1 MPDTTPKAVHPP
13 KLGLGTKLLY
23 GVGSMANGAT
33 LQIMGGLLLLYY
45 NQVLGLPAQWVSLA
59 LGISVLIDAFWDP
72 LIGQFSDKL
81 RTPWGRRHPLMYAS
95 AIPVA
100 VAFALLWM
108 PPAGLSHSQLFTY
121 LLVGILSV
129 RLAASFYEVPSGAL
143 APELAP
149 DYHDRTV
156 LIGFRWLL
164 GTVGAAVA
172 AVLAYGIFLRA
183 TPEFPQ
189 GQLNPAGYPP
199 MALSVAALIAASI
212 LVSTLGTHHRIPGLH
227 KPVARKISLRETLGE
242 VAATLNNWNFGV
254 AVVAGVVSATSL
266 ALYTGLTIYFI
277 IYFWELPSSSTLLIV
292 LMGLIS
298 APIAAAVAP
307 PLSRLWGKRRACMTL
322 FFASVVTTNGPIT
335 LRLLDLFPE
344 NGSPML
350 LPILLANAV
359 LGGVF
364 GTGGFILVTS
374 MIADIVEE
382 SQVKTGRRSE
392 GLLFSADS
400 LLNKIVSG
408 FATVLP
414 GLLLA
419 FVGFPTGVTPANLD
433 PEIMRR
439 LAYIYVPIT
448 VTLSLL
454 SIATWRFYRIDA
466 SAHEANLAALQD
478 ATPAE

>member
-1 MPDTTPKAVHPP
+1 
-13 KLGLGTKLLY
+13 
-23 GVGSMANGAT
+23 
-33 LQIMGGLLLLYY
+33 
-45 NQVLGLPAQWVSLA
+45 
-59 LGISVLIDAFWDP
+59 
-72 LIGQFSDKL
+72 
-81 RTPWGRRHPLMYAS
+81 
-95 AIPVA
+95 
-100 VAFALLWM
+100 
-108 PPAGLSHSQLFTY
+108 
-121 LLVGILSV
+121 
-129 RLAASFYEVPSGAL
+129 
-143 APELAP
+143 
-149 DYHDRTV
+149 
-156 LIGFRWLL
+156 
-164 GTVGAAVA
+164 
-172 AVLAYGIFLRA
+172 
-183 TPEFPQ
+183 
-189 GQLNPAGYPP
+189 
-199 MALSVAALIAASI
+199 
-212 LVSTLGTHHRIPGLH
+212 
-227 KPVARKISLRETLGE
+227 
-242 VAATLNNWNFGV
+242 
-254 AVVAGVVSATSL
+254 VVAGVVSATSL
-266 ALYTGLTIYFI
+266 ALYTGLTIYFVT
-277 IYFWELPSSSTLLIV
+277 YFWQLPSSSILLLV

-344 NGSPML
+344 NGSPIL

-419 FVGFPTGVTPANLD
+419 FVGFPTGVSPAALD

-439 LAYIYVPIT
+439 LAMIFVPIT
-448 VTLSLL
+448 VTLSLF

-478 ATPAE
+478 ATPADQVAELAAAHAPTTPGAGAPLPVGGST